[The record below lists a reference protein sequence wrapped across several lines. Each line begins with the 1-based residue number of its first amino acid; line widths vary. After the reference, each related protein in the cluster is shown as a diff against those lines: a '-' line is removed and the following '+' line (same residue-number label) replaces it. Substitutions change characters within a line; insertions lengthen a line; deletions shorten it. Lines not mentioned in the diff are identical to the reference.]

1 MIQPMQ
7 SGRPK
12 AMRSK
17 PVFMD
22 SVFDDPDGVMRLIR
36 DKAPFQ
42 TLPAHYGVMGES
54 DYDAHALFRH
64 ALTDDVFLHN
74 SNWIEAA
81 RKSFD
86 AGIVHP
92 VKCLLNLSA
101 PMEELGVHIDLPTFR
116 GFDPAS
122 ETKRLLMAMIHSALF
137 YDWMVPFASG
147 LVWFYRGEGGAFLYW
162 DEGVEAPPSIV
173 RPPFWNT
180 GVMSDNEAMF
190 HGVGA
195 VGSSQDRERF
205 AGQISRADQLFPV
218 GEDCWEIRDDKRVAA
233 RLESCQLRMSL
244 LWKARVF
251 RDEVHM
257 ASFEDSTFDLTP
269 GGITD
274 VFLDDL
280 ATSGKPAKP
289 PSDPLDPAWQQYL
302 FEAYPP
308 PFTPAI
314 ADLVG

>member
-122 ETKRLLMAMIHSALF
+122 EIKRLLMAMIHSALF

-180 GVMSDNEAMF
+180 ALEEDPNAIIRP
-190 HGVGA
+190 
-195 VGSSQDRERF
+195 GSTRIADECLSVSIRSPSMMTVELV
-205 AGQISRADQLFPV
+205 AGL
-218 GEDCWEIRDDKRVAA
+218 
-233 RLESCQLRMSL
+233 
-244 LWKARVF
+244 
-251 RDEVHM
+251 
-257 ASFEDSTFDLTP
+257 
-269 GGITD
+269 
-274 VFLDDL
+274 
-280 ATSGKPAKP
+280 
-289 PSDPLDPAWQQYL
+289 
-302 FEAYPP
+302 
-308 PFTPAI
+308 PFTLTVPLERRTPLVWEKAGHRKRRTIAGIETRRDIEKLLNIRPA
-314 ADLVG
+314 